1 MVEPDRQFM
10 KMAIREARKGLGR
23 TSPNPHVGAVVVK
36 NGRIV
41 GKGYHKKA
49 GTPHAEI
56 HALREAG
63 ENASEATIYVTLE
76 PCNHTGRTP
85 PCTRAIVESSIKR
98 VVVGMIDPN
107 PLVAGSGC
115 RFLVEQGLDVV
126 SGILEDECRAMNRPF
141 IKHIT
146 TGHPWV
152 IMKAGCSL
160 DGRLA
165 VRSGQSGWI
174 TGEKSRHEVH
184 RIRDRVDAILIGIGT
199 ALQDDPSLTTRL
211 TARKGHDPLRVV
223 IDSRLRLPTTAK
235 MISQDSNAETW
246 VFCGPQRDERHVDA
260 LEKNG
265 VRVWPVTLTP
275 AGQVNLHDV
284 LDVLGREQKNSLL
297 VEGGGRIHGAFLRE
311 KLVDQVN
318 LFLAPVFLGADGIA
332 LVDKLALNRVQEGPR
347 FKITRTRRFG
357 DDILVDGLFNIAMQK
372 GIKERM

>member
-1 MVEPDRQFM
+1 MIDPDRQFM
-10 KMAIREARKGLGR
+10 KMALREAGKGLGR

-41 GKGYHKKA
+41 GRGYHKKA

-63 ENASEATIYVTLE
+63 VNGRDATIYVTLE

-85 PCTRAIVESSIKR
+85 PCTRAIMESSIKR
-98 VVVGMIDPN
+98 VVVGMSDPN

-115 RFLVEQGLDVV
+115 KFLAEQGLEVI
-126 SGILEDECRAMNRPF
+126 SGILEDECRSINRPF

-160 DGRLA
+160 DGRIA
-165 VRSGQSGWI
+165 APSGQSGWI
-174 TGEKSRHEVH
+174 TGEESRHEVH
-184 RIRDRVDAILIGIGT
+184 RIRDRVDAILVGVGT
-199 ALQDDPSLTTRL
+199 VLQDDPSLTTRL
-211 TARKGHDPLRVV
+211 PARKGHDPLRVV
-223 IDSRLRLPTTAK
+223 LDSGLRLPATAK
-235 MISQDSNAETW
+235 MINQESDAETW
-246 VFCGPQRDERHVDA
+246 VFCGPQQDGRQVDV
-260 LEKNG
+260 LEEAG

-318 LFLAPVFLGADGIA
+318 LFLAPVFLGSDGIA
-332 LVDKLALNRVQEGPR
+332 MVDEFFLNRVQEGPR
-347 FKITRTRRFG
+347 FKITHTRRFG
-357 DDILVDGLFNIAMQK
+357 DDILVDGLFNFVI
-372 GIKERM
+372 